1 MTETDRNANTSSHG
15 TKKKNRALTTGKKGT
30 AEPAVVSVESLTVQP
45 QPQQS
50 SQGNGSATPSPP
62 GLNDD
67 ESNPQQGA
75 PQQHQE
81 QEPRPSSSPSHIE
94 TSTSTQPIAAGPSTP
109 TTTTTTT
116 TTKIPPTIKDYRK
129 IFVGGLP
136 SDGTCNY
143 YVVVLDVQPLIVF
156 GHGTHHILF
165 SRLLCFFFFGLSYID
180 NK

>member
-50 SQGNGSATPSPP
+50 TQGNGSATPSPP

-81 QEPRPSSSPSHIE
+81 QEPRQSSSPNHIE
-94 TSTSTQPIAAGPSTP
+94 SSTSMHSIAAGPSTP
-109 TTTTTTT
+109 TTTTT

-143 YVVVLDVQPLIVF
+143 YVVV
-156 GHGTHHILF
+156 
-165 SRLLCFFFFGLSYID
+165 
-180 NK
+180 